1 MTWGLFL
8 LAIAPVIAIVVF
20 IYHKDKYDHE
30 PWAYLVLAYF
40 LGLVCAAIVPF
51 ITGRIYWLPELY
63 SGTQMEI
70 FLTAFVVVALV
81 EELAKFIFLRGVF
94 FNRSVFNEPI
104 DGIVYGVMIGMG
116 FATLENLYFVMDGG
130 WKTAVLRMFTAV
142 PAHAIFGI
150 VMGYYVGKAKYV
162 PHKNLEYSL
171 KALFVTI
178 FLHGIYNYLLLQEQ
192 FPYLGIAAIIGLLVS
207 FRYARKMIKE
217 QQEASPF
224 KPH

>member
-1 MTWGLFL
+1 
-8 LAIAPVIAIVVF
+8 
-20 IYHKDKYDHE
+20 
-30 PWAYLVLAYF
+30 
-40 LGLVCAAIVPF
+40 
-51 ITGRIYWLPELY
+51 
-63 SGTQMEI
+63 
-70 FLTAFVVVALV
+70 
-81 EELAKFIFLRGVF
+81 
-94 FNRSVFNEPI
+94 
-104 DGIVYGVMIGMG
+104 
-116 FATLENLYFVMDGG
+116 MDGG

-171 KALFVTI
+171 KALIVTI